1 MVQVVRC
8 LKPEEKSRWVRKSRV
23 ERRALLRLGAVYV
36 KNDGMDQYKYDLTKL
51 GSESLHYKVD
61 MTMEREA
68 HGMLAFNFSNTSF
81 V

>member
-1 MVQVVRC
+1 MSNMFADDVLISQNLMV
-8 LKPEEKSRWVRKSRV
+8 
-23 ERRALLRLGAVYV
+23 LRGPVYV
-36 KNDGMDQYKYDLTKL
+36 KNDGMDQFKYDLTKL